1 MSHYLYRGILGL
13 LLLGVL
19 LAACIYAYLQH
30 PKFGAMPEGQRLGRI
45 ERSLNYA
52 NGEFHNL
59 VATPMRT
66 GDSSFLSNVLSMLFD
81 RNDRLTPG
89 VAVPSVKIDLKALD
103 PRQDVVVWL
112 GHSSYFVQL
121 GGRKLLIDP
130 VFSAEAAPIP
140 HLNRAFAGST
150 PYAAS
155 DMPDLDYL
163 LITHDHWDHLDYP
176 STMALQSK
184 VGYVI
189 AGLGVGADFARW
201 GYPAERILE
210 ADWNDTLSPHGDVR
224 IHVLPAR
231 HYSGRLLTRN
241 KTLWVGYALETPE
254 RRLFFSGDSGYG
266 PHFREIG
273 EKFGG
278 FDLVALDGGQY
289 DRRWA
294 NIHMFPEESAQAAA
308 DLRTKALLPAHVGRF
323 TIAAHDWDEPFVR
336 IAAASEGK
344 PYRLLTPT
352 IGDVVRLGDETQEF
366 SYWWEAVRAPAA
378 QVSR

>member
-1 MSHYLYRGILGL
+1 MSHYLYRGMLGL
-13 LLLGVL
+13 LLLAVL

-30 PKFGAMPEGQRLGRI
+30 PKFGAMPEGVRLGRI

-81 RNDRLTPG
+81 RNDRLTPS
-89 VAVPSVKIDLKALD
+89 VAIPSVKIDLKALD
-103 PRQDVVVWL
+103 PAQDLVVWL

-121 GGRKLLIDP
+121 GGRRLLIDP
-130 VFSAEAAPIP
+130 VFSSEAAPIP

-150 PYAAS
+150 PYSAD
-155 DMPDLDYL
+155 DMPNLDYL

-176 STMALQSK
+176 SAVALRPK
-184 VGYVI
+184 VRYVVT
-189 AGLGVGADFARW
+189 GLGVGADFVRW
-201 GYPAERILE
+201 GYPGERVLE
-210 ADWNDTLSPHGDVR
+210 ADWNDTLSPDGDVH

-294 NIHMFPEESAQAAA
+294 NIHMFPEEAAQAAE

-352 IGDVVRLGDETQEF
+352 IGDVVRLGDETQDF
-366 SYWWEAVRAPAA
+366 SRWWEAVRAPTV
-378 QVSR
+378 QPSR

>member
-1 MSHYLYRGILGL
+1 MSHYLYRGALGL
-13 LLLGVL
+13 LLVGVL
-19 LAACIYAYLQH
+19 LAACTYAYLQH
-30 PKFGAMPEGQRLGRI
+30 PKFGAMPEGARLGRI

-52 NGEFHNL
+52 NGQFHNL
-59 VATPMRT
+59 IATPMRT
-66 GDSSFLSNVLSMLFD
+66 QDSSFLSNVLSMLFD
-81 RNDRLTPG
+81 RNDRLRPA
-89 VAVPSVKIDLKALD
+89 VAIPSVKIDLKALE

-121 GGRKLLIDP
+121 GGKKLLIDP
-130 VFSAEAAPIP
+130 VFSSEAAPIP
-140 HLNRAFAGST
+140 NVNRAFAGST
-150 PYAAS
+150 PYSAD
-155 DMPDLDYL
+155 DMPNLDYL
-163 LITHDHWDHLDYP
+163 LITHDHWDHLDY
-176 STMALQSK
+176 SSAIALRPK
-184 VGYVI
+184 VRYVVT
-189 AGLGVGADFARW
+189 GLGVGADFARW
-201 GYPAERILE
+201 GYPGERVLE
-210 ADWNDTLSPHGDVR
+210 ADWNDTLSPDGDVH

-294 NIHMFPEESAQAAA
+294 NIHMFPEEAAQAAE

-352 IGDVVRLGDETQEF
+352 IGDVVRLGDETQVF
-366 SYWWEAVRAPAA
+366 SRWWEAVRAPTV
-378 QVSR
+378 QPSR